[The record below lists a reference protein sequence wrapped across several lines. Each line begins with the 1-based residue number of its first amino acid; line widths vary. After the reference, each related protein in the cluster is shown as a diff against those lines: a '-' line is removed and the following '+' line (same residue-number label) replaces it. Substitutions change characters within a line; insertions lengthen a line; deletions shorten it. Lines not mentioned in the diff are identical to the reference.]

1 MQTMAISKHKRNAMK
16 RTALFLA
23 IATCFSAS
31 AQESLTPAVL
41 SNLEKSVNVS
51 GAEKAIQNAIQS
63 NAINKIALNGNNRQA
78 TDTWFSLDIKGTGIS
93 DQASSGRC
101 WLFTG
106 LNVLRQRA
114 MKNLKNEEFMFSQV
128 YLFFYDQLEKS
139 NLFLQSVIDTRKL
152 PLDSQQVQWLM
163 NNPISDGGTYT
174 GVADL
179 VSKYGLVP
187 QDVMSETYVSNNTS
201 EFNGHLK
208 RKLREIAINIREK
221 SETGASVKDLET
233 YKMEQMKDIYK
244 MLCLAYGEPVK
255 EFRWAA
261 KDKKGKYLNAPKDYT
276 PLSFYKEVCAPEEDL
291 NADYVMLMN
300 DPSRP
305 YNKVYEIDMDRHTY
319 DGHNWLY
326 LNLDIDDLS
335 PIAIASLQDSVPMY
349 FSCDVGKQL
358 NRSNGL
364 LDVNN
369 YDYNS
374 LLGTTFGMSKK
385 QRIETHDSGSSH
397 AMTLVAVDLDE
408 NGNPLKWKVE
418 NSWGKTYGYA
428 GHLIMTHDW
437 FREYMFRVVV
447 NKKYIPADILKLMD
461 QKPVKLPAWD
471 PMFGMEE

>member
-16 RTALFLA
+16 RTALLLV

-163 NNPISDGGTYT
+163 SNPISDGGTYT

-187 QDVMSETYVSNNTS
+187 QDVMSETYV
-201 EFNGHLK
+201 
-208 RKLREIAINIREK
+208 
-221 SETGASVKDLET
+221 
-233 YKMEQMKDIYK
+233 
-244 MLCLAYGEPVK
+244 
-255 EFRWAA
+255 
-261 KDKKGKYLNAPKDYT
+261 
-276 PLSFYKEVCAPEEDL
+276 
-291 NADYVMLMN
+291 
-300 DPSRP
+300 
-305 YNKVYEIDMDRHTY
+305 
-319 DGHNWLY
+319 
-326 LNLDIDDLS
+326 
-335 PIAIASLQDSVPMY
+335 
-349 FSCDVGKQL
+349 
-358 NRSNGL
+358 
-364 LDVNN
+364 
-369 YDYNS
+369 
-374 LLGTTFGMSKK
+374 
-385 QRIETHDSGSSH
+385 
-397 AMTLVAVDLDE
+397 
-408 NGNPLKWKVE
+408 
-418 NSWGKTYGYA
+418 
-428 GHLIMTHDW
+428 
-437 FREYMFRVVV
+437 
-447 NKKYIPADILKLMD
+447 
-461 QKPVKLPAWD
+461 
-471 PMFGMEE
+471 